1 MGVRL
6 SVLIAAAAVLLALPE
21 PWGTVQ
27 EDTPMRRTNL
37 HTPNTTDLDTP
48 L

>member
-1 MGVRL
+1 MATRL
-6 SVLIAAAAVLLALPE
+6 SIAVAALAVLIALPE
-21 PWGTVQ
+21 PGTL
-27 EDTPMRRTNL
+27 PGPFIRTNL